1 MPVPSGFPEGETVSE
16 LPRLTKKTDYSG
28 ERLGSCDAHLSAL
41 SGEIRYLQDALDR
54 ALLENKH
61 LRAILK
67 RQNLIVE
74 PDDDAEAPES
84 TEPSMKGESAKR
96 LPMLLRSPTP
106 GGLTEDA
113 PEVPQ
118 GNRRDWRGCV
128 AQVLEFGPPIVIV
141 LNSITIAFDDVIADM
156 STKNLIE
163 SLFAGLYFI
172 EFLLKIKLLGWR
184 GYFWE
189 DNWQW
194 KWFDFICLLC
204 ALLEFIA
211 LVVSLLGMEAAAFLD
226 DVTVVR
232 VFRLGQ
238 LMRTVRVLK
247 FKMFSELRQITMGI
261 MNGCEVLFWA
271 VVLLFAVIY
280 VFGVLMRNIVGG
292 AMDEFKN
299 IPNSMFTLFRCFTD
313 GCSAYDGAPLAER
326 LREMYGTPFTVGYV
340 CVTMLVAIGI
350 FNMIM
355 AIFLE
360 NATTSAAHRKQKELG
375 EKADATELAIRKAI
389 VQMVDPS
396 VMERAGDR
404 GTLGSRVTQFL
415 DARKSFRKQS
425 MGQSAEL
432 FWRTQ
437 YELLQNSGVTVDRRT
452 FMQWLQE
459 PNFLQVLENADVDV
473 SNKFDL
479 FDVLDADMGGKL
491 ELDEVV
497 TGLMKLRGPVSKSD
511 LVAMRLQVR
520 LLTQKVIPDWLI
532 WILRIICWTLPKG
545 FVNESCQFIACVG
558 SCHRAFL
565 AKKMCC
571 FWSVPVL
578 ATLLWVL

>member
-1 MPVPSGFPEGETVSE
+1 MIRFCTWMKPINMNANKDNGMGALSSFENICVAQSIWLKMPIPSGASNVPQDRPVSRHNVAIDRPEESFGN
-16 LPRLTKKTDYSG
+16 
-28 ERLGSCDAHLSAL
+28 CNAHLSAL
-41 SGEIRYLQDALDR
+41 SGEIRFLQDTLER
-54 ALLENKH
+54 VLLENKH
-61 LRAILK
+61 LRTILAK
-67 RQNLIVE
+67 QNVLVE
-74 PDDDAEAPES
+74 SDDEGELPE
-84 TEPSMKGESAKR
+84 TVKPESAKR
-96 LPMLLRSPTP
+96 LPMLLSSPTP
-106 GGLTEDA
+106 TGLTDQR
-113 PEVPQ
+113 PTEVEVGQ
-118 GNRRDWRGCV
+118 SNRDWRGCTV
-128 AQVLEFGPPIVIV
+128 QVLEFGPPIVIV
-141 LNSITIAFDDVIADM
+141 LNSITIAFNDVIADQGA
-156 STKNLIE
+156 KNAIE
-163 SLFAGLYFI
+163 SLFAFLYFL
-172 EFLLKIKLLGWR
+172 EFLMKIKLLGCR

-189 DNWQW
+189 ENWQW
-194 KWFDFICLLC
+194 NWFDFLCLIC

-211 LVVSLLGMEAAAFLD
+211 MLVQLLGVDAASFLD

-280 VFGVLMRNIVGG
+280 VFGVLMRNIVGD
-292 AMDEFKN
+292 AMEEFKS
-299 IPNSMFTLFRCFTD
+299 IPNAMFTLFRCFTD
-313 GCSAYDGAPLAER
+313 GCSDYDGAPLAER
-326 LREMYGTPFTVGYV
+326 LRSMYGTPFTVGYV

-360 NATTSAAHRKQKELG
+360 NATTSAARRKQKELG

-396 VMERAGDR
+396 VIERAGDR
-404 GTLGSRVTQFL
+404 SSLVSRVT
-415 DARKSFRKQS
+415 KFRKQS
-425 MGQSAEL
+425 KQSVGQDAEV
-432 FWRTQ
+432 FWKSQ
-437 YELLQNSGVTVDRRT
+437 YELLKRSGVTVDRRS
-452 FMQWLQE
+452 FMQWLQDV
-459 PNFLQVLENADVDV
+459 NFQQVLENADVDV

-520 LLTQKVIPDWLI
+520 LLTQKVIPD
-532 WILRIICWTLPKG
+532 
-545 FVNESCQFIACVG
+545 
-558 SCHRAFL
+558 
-565 AKKMCC
+565 
-571 FWSVPVL
+571 
-578 ATLLWVL
+578 

>member
-1 MPVPSGFPEGETVSE
+1 MPVPQGSASETVAKLPSLTYGGRESE
-16 LPRLTKKTDYSG
+16 RT
-28 ERLGSCDAHLSAL
+28 GSCDAHLSAL
-41 SGEIRYLQDALDR
+41 SGEIRYLQDTLDR
-54 ALLENKH
+54 VLLENQH
-61 LRAILK
+61 LRAMLT
-67 RQNLIVE
+67 QNMVE
-74 PDDDAEAPES
+74 SEDGDPPEA
-84 TEPSMKGESAKR
+84 MKVESAKR
-96 LPMLLRSPTP
+96 FPVLLRSPSP
-106 GGLTEDA
+106 ALCEDA
-113 PEVPQ
+113 EVPEPQ
-118 GNRRDWRGCV
+118 EVRRDWRGCV
-128 AQVLEFGPPIVIV
+128 VQVLEFGPPIVIV
-141 LNSITIAFDDVIADM
+141 LNSITIALNDVISDPG
-156 STKNLIE
+156 TTNVIE
-163 SLFAGLYFI
+163 SCFACLYFF
-172 EFLLKIKLLGWR
+172 EFLLKLKLLGFR

-189 DNWQW
+189 DGWQW
-194 KWFDFICLLC
+194 NWFDFLCLLC

-211 LVVSLLGMEAAAFLD
+211 MLVQLLGIDASAFLD

-247 FKMFSELRQITMGI
+247 FKMFSELRRITMGI

-326 LREMYGTPFTVGYV
+326 LREMYGTPFTIGYV

-360 NATTSAAHRKQKELG
+360 NATTSAAQRKQKELG
-375 EKADATELAIRKAI
+375 EKADATELAISKAI

-404 GTLGSRVTQFL
+404 STLGGRVTQFFDRSSL
-415 DARKSFRKQS
+415 KMGRLRKQS
-425 MGQSAEL
+425 MGQNAEI

-437 YELLQNSGVTVDRRT
+437 YELLRNSGVTVDRQT

-459 PNFLQVLENADVDV
+459 PSFLQVLENGDVDV

-520 LLTQKVIPDWLI
+520 LLTQKVIPD
-532 WILRIICWTLPKG
+532 
-545 FVNESCQFIACVG
+545 
-558 SCHRAFL
+558 
-565 AKKMCC
+565 
-571 FWSVPVL
+571 
-578 ATLLWVL
+578 

>member
-1 MPVPSGFPEGETVSE
+1 MPIPSGAALDEDERGDTEGNGAQERLANCNFHLSSLSDEIRFLRESLEKVQLENQELRKLLEKHVQLGETPS
-16 LPRLTKKTDYSG
+16 P
-28 ERLGSCDAHLSAL
+28 
-41 SGEIRYLQDALDR
+41 
-54 ALLENKH
+54 
-61 LRAILK
+61 
-67 RQNLIVE
+67 E
-74 PDDDAEAPES
+74 PDLVERKP
-84 TEPSMKGESAKR
+84 ESAKR
-96 LPMLLRSPTP
+96 LPMLLRAPTAMVADEDLDGSSQSQAASQEKSP
-106 GGLTEDA
+106 
-113 PEVPQ
+113 
-118 GNRRDWRGCV
+118 RDWRICA
-128 AQVLEFGPPIVIV
+128 AQILEFGPPIVIV
-141 LNSITIAFDDVIADM
+141 LNSIAIALDSDIMQDETTGNVV
-156 STKNLIE
+156 E
-163 SLFAGLYFI
+163 SVFASLYFM
-172 EFLLKIKLLGWR
+172 EFLLKIKLLGCR

-189 DNWQW
+189 ENWQW
-194 KWFDFICLLC
+194 NWFDFLCLVC
-204 ALLEFIA
+204 AVLEFIA
-211 LVVSLLGMEAAAFLD
+211 MLIQVSGLHSAQFLD

-280 VFGVLMRNIVGG
+280 VFGVVMRNLVGG
-292 AMDEFKN
+292 EMEEFKN
-299 IPNSMFTLFRCFTD
+299 MHNSMFTLFRCFTD
-313 GCSAYDGAPLAER
+313 GCADYDGAPLAER
-326 LREMYGTPFTVGYV
+326 LRSRYGMPFTVGYV

-360 NATTSAAHRKQKELG
+360 NATTSAGRRKQKELG
-375 EKADATELAIRKAI
+375 EKADATEQAIRKII

-404 GTLGSRVTQFL
+404 RSLASRMTQFF
-415 DARKSFRKQS
+415 DRPSQKSGNGRNLS
-425 MGQSAEL
+425 MGQSAEV

-437 YELLQNSGVTVDRRT
+437 YELLRRSGVTVDRRS
-452 FMQWLQE
+452 FMMWLEE
-459 PNFLQVLENADVDV
+459 PSFLSVLENADVDV

-520 LLTQKVIPDWLI
+520 LLTQKAIPD
-532 WILRIICWTLPKG
+532 
-545 FVNESCQFIACVG
+545 
-558 SCHRAFL
+558 
-565 AKKMCC
+565 
-571 FWSVPVL
+571 
-578 ATLLWVL
+578 